1 MRHSDGDTNMQGTG
15 SAKGFWGLLSDAE
28 RHDLSDIG
36 LHRTYPPGATM
47 CVEGDPATH
56 VFVLVVGQVKILSA
70 TNDGQRLML
79 ALRGDGDIV
88 GEIAGATTGH
98 RNATVQA
105 VDTVQALIVPYGRF
119 NAFLESNPAAD
130 RAYKIMLT
138 RRLSDADAKL
148 RTRSVTTGAQRLA
161 GLLLELADRHG
172 IPDHGQIQL
181 TISLSQE
188 EWASLAGTSRA
199 TVTRALSD
207 WRKRGFIRTGQ
218 RRISI
223 VDQGALRRVSGSR
236 I

>member
-1 MRHSDGDTNMQGTG
+1 MQVTG

-28 RHDLSDIG
+28 KRELSDIG
-36 LHRTYPPGATM
+36 LPRIYPPGATM
-47 CVEGDPATH
+47 CVEGDPATY
-56 VFVLVVGQVKILSA
+56 VWVLVEGQVKILSA

-88 GEIAGATTGH
+88 GEMAGATTGH
-98 RNATVQA
+98 RNATIQA
-105 VDTVQALIVPYGRF
+105 IDAVHALIVGNDKF

-130 RAYKIMLT
+130 RAYKIMLM
-138 RRLSDADAKL
+138 RRLSDADSQL

-161 GLLLELADRHG
+161 GMLLGLAARHG
-172 IPDHGQIQL
+172 IQHNDEIQL

-218 RRISI
+218 RSI
-223 VDQGALRRVSGSR
+223 TITDQHSLRRVAGSR
-236 I
+236 T

>member
-1 MRHSDGDTNMQGTG
+1 MQVTS

-28 RHDLSDIG
+28 KRELSDIG
-36 LHRTYPPGATM
+36 LPRIYPPGATM

-56 VFVLVVGQVKILSA
+56 VFVLVGGQVKILSA

-105 VDTVQALIVPYGRF
+105 VDTVHALIVPYARF
-119 NAFLESNPAAD
+119 NAYLESNPAAD

-172 IPDHGQIQL
+172 IPDHNEIQL

-218 RRISI
+218 RRIAI
-223 VDQGALRRVSGSR
+223 VNQVALKRVSGSR

>member
-1 MRHSDGDTNMQGTG
+1 MQVTG

-28 RHDLSDIG
+28 KRELSDIG
-36 LHRTYPPGATM
+36 LPRIYPPGATM
-47 CVEGDPATH
+47 CVEGDPATY
-56 VFVLVVGQVKILSA
+56 VWVLVEGQVKILSA

-88 GEIAGATTGH
+88 GEMAGATTGH

-105 VDTVQALIVPYGRF
+105 VDTVHALIVPYGRF

-130 RAYKIMLT
+130 RAYKIMLM
-138 RRLSDADAKL
+138 RRLSDADSQL

-161 GLLLELADRHG
+161 GMLLGLAARHG
-172 IPDHGQIQL
+172 IQHNDEIQL

-218 RRISI
+218 RSI
-223 VDQGALRRVSGSR
+223 TITDQHSLRRVAGSR
-236 I
+236 T

>member
-1 MRHSDGDTNMQGTG
+1 MHRTG
-15 SAKGFWGLLSDAE
+15 SAKGFWGLLSDVE
-28 RHDLSDIG
+28 KRELSDIG
-36 LHRTYPPGATM
+36 LPRIYPPGATM
-47 CVEGDPATH
+47 CTEGDPATF
-56 VFVLVVGQVKILSA
+56 VFVLVEGQVKILSA

-98 RNATVQA
+98 RNATIQA
-105 VDTVQALIVPYGRF
+105 IDTVHALIVGYGKF

-138 RRLSDADAKL
+138 RRLSAADAML
-148 RTRSVTTGAQRLA
+148 RTRSVTTGGQRLA

-172 IPDHGQIQL
+172 VPDHDEIQL

-218 RRISI
+218 RRITI
-223 VDQGALRRVSGSR
+223 VDQGSLRRVSGNR
-236 I
+236 G

>member
-1 MRHSDGDTNMQGTG
+1 
-15 SAKGFWGLLSDAE
+15 
-28 RHDLSDIG
+28 
-36 LHRTYPPGATM
+36 
-47 CVEGDPATH
+47 
-56 VFVLVVGQVKILSA
+56 
-70 TNDGQRLML
+70 ML

-105 VDTVQALIVPYGRF
+105 VDTVHALIVPYARF

-172 IPDHGQIQL
+172 IPDHNEIQL

-218 RRISI
+218 RRIAI
-223 VDQGALRRVSGSR
+223 VNQVALKRVSGSR